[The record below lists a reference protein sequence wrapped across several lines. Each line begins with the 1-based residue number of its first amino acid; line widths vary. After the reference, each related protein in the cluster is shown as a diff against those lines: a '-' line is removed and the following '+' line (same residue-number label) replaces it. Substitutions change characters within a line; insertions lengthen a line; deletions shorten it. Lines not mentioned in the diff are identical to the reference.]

1 MNMIRRILLAC
12 VACLWMQCM
21 FAQSMSDDQ
30 VVKYVMEQQEKGKD
44 QQYIVNQLLQRG
56 VTVDQL
62 RRIRKKYEA
71 EQSQPGAVDL
81 TGKTT
86 GQTGTASSSRLR
98 TKREKAE
105 DERQKRSGYMIRS
118 QREMTESTNRSVRGQ
133 QLNEEIGFM
142 DIDSLIYYRNY
153 FREDDSQV
161 FGRNIFNNEMLT
173 FEPSMNVPT
182 PADYR
187 LGAGDAVIIDVWG
200 ASQITFESTVSPDG
214 TVTIEGVGP
223 LKLAGMTVTEANAYV
238 KQQLGRFYSDSN
250 ITLTVGET
258 RSIQVQVM
266 GEVMMP
272 GTYTLSALSSA
283 FNALYAAGGINDIGT
298 LRDIKV
304 YREGRV
310 VSTIDVYDYILNGNT
325 KGDIR
330 LADND
335 VIVVG
340 PYDCLV
346 NIRGKVKRP
355 MFYEMKE
362 SESVGRILDY
372 AGGFAGDAYT
382 DNIRL
387 VRKSGREY
395 SVYTIGEFEM
405 NGFLLKDGDSLYV
418 DSVIPRF
425 SNMAEVRGA
434 VFHPGQFQM
443 DGSITTVRELIKAA
457 DGLREDAFVN
467 RAVMHRQKED
477 LTMEVLPV
485 DVQGIMDGTAA
496 DIPLR
501 KNDVLFIPSK
511 LEMQGERTLTIDG
524 EVNFPGVYHYADNMT
539 VEDLILQ
546 AGGLTEAA
554 SMARADVFRRI
565 KNPDAVT
572 DDEKL
577 AETHSFSLRDGF
589 VIGGE
594 EDFHL
599 QPYDEVVI
607 RKSPAYSEQRNVK
620 ISGAVNFSG
629 SYAMD
634 TKDYRLSDLVKA
646 AGGLSSLAYAKGAR
660 LQRALTEEEK
670 KQRESALKN
679 SQIQLYEESLRSDKS
694 FDMARA
700 DSILNLKL
708 DLGDT
713 YPVAINLER
722 AMANPGGL
730 DDVRLR
736 EGDELVVPQFSNTV
750 KISGEVM
757 YPISINYEKG
767 KSLSYYIKRAGG
779 YADRAHKSRV
789 YAIYMNGAVE
799 QLGRRSSRSI
809 QPGCEIV
816 VPTKPQK
823 NKLTTGEIMT
833 IGTSTASIATMIA
846 TLVNILQ

>member
-1 MNMIRRILLAC
+1 MYMARRILLAC
-12 VACLWMQCM
+12 LAFFWFQ
-21 FAQSMSDDQ
+21 FIFSQSMSDDQ
-30 VVKYVMEQQEKGKD
+30 VVRYVMEQQEKGKD
-44 QQYIVNQLLQRG
+44 QQYIVSQLLQKG

-71 EQSQPGAVDL
+71 EQKQPGALDL
-81 TGKTT
+81 TGTT
-86 GQTGTASSSRLR
+86 QPKSGTSRLR
-98 TKREKAE
+98 TNKEKTR
-105 DERQKRSGYMIRS
+105 DERQKQNGYMVRS
-118 QREMTESTNRSVRGQ
+118 RREIKDGEDKTLKGQ

-153 FREDDSQV
+153 FKEDDRQV

-173 FEPSMNVPT
+173 FEPSMNIPT
-182 PADYR
+182 PANYR

-200 ASQITFESTVSPDG
+200 ASQTTFEGTVSPDG
-214 TVTIEGVGP
+214 TVTIEVVGP
-223 LKLAGMTVTEANAYV
+223 LALAGMTVKEANEYV
-238 KQQLGRFYSDSN
+238 KKQLGRFYANSN

-266 GEVMMP
+266 GEVMVP

-283 FNALYAAGGINDIGT
+283 FNALYAAGGISEIGT

-304 YREGRV
+304 FRQGRV

-340 PYDCLV
+340 PYECLV

-362 SESVGRILDY
+362 NESVSRILDY

-382 DNIRL
+382 DNVRL
-387 VRKSGREY
+387 IRKSGREY
-395 SVYTIGEFEM
+395 SVYTVDEFEM

-425 SNMAEVRGA
+425 SNMAEIRGA
-434 VFHPGQFQM
+434 VFHPGQYQM
-443 DGSITTVRELIKAA
+443 DGSIKTVRQLIKAA
-457 DGLREDAFVN
+457 DGLREDAFLK

-477 LTMEVLPV
+477 LTMEALSV
-485 DVQGIMDGTAA
+485 DVEGIMDGTVA

-501 KNDVLFIPSK
+501 KNDILFIPSSLDMK
-511 LEMQGERTLTIDG
+511 GERTLTIDG
-524 EVNFPGVYHYADNMT
+524 EVNFPGIYQYADNT
-539 VEDLILQ
+539 TIEDLVLQ
-546 AGGLTEAA
+546 AGGFTEAA
-554 SMARADVFRRI
+554 SMAKVDVFRRI

-577 AETHSFSLRDGF
+577 SETYSFSLRDGL
-589 VIGGE
+589 VMGDGQ
-594 EDFHL
+594 DFHL
-599 QPYDEVVI
+599 QPYDEVFV

-620 ISGAVNFSG
+620 VSGAVNFSG

-634 TKDYRLSDLVKA
+634 NKDYRLSDLVKA

-660 LQRALTEEEK
+660 LQRLLTEEEK
-670 KQRESALKN
+670 KQRESAMKA
-679 SQIQLYEESLRSDKS
+679 SQIQVYEESLRSEKE
-694 FDMARA
+694 FNMAQA

-713 YPVAINLER
+713 YPVAINLEK
-722 AMANPGGL
+722 AMKNPGSL

-767 KSLSYYIKRAGG
+767 KPLSYYIKRAGG

-789 YAIYMNGAVE
+789 YTIYMNGSVE
-799 QLGRRSSRSI
+799 QLGRRSSKSI

-816 VPTKPQK
+816 VPTKPQR
-823 NKLTTGEIMT
+823 NKMTPQEMMT

-846 TLVNILQ
+846 TLVNILK

>member
-1 MNMIRRILLAC
+1 MIRRILLAC
-12 VACLWMQCM
+12 VACIWMQCM

-142 DIDSLIYYRNY
+142 DIDSLIYYQNY

-200 ASQITFESTVSPDG
+200 ASQITFEGTVSPDG

-485 DVQGIMDGTAA
+485 DVQGIMDGTVA

-524 EVNFPGVYHYADNMT
+524 EVNFPGVYYYADNMT

-634 TKDYRLSDLVKA
+634 TKDYRLSDLVNA

-660 LQRALTEEEK
+660 LQRTLTEEEK

-713 YPVAINLER
+713 YPVAINLEK

-767 KSLSYYIKRAGG
+767 KPLSYYIKRAGG

-816 VPTKPQK
+816 VPSKPQRTK
-823 NKLTTGEIMT
+823 MTTGEIMT

-846 TLVNILQ
+846 TLVNILK

>member
-1 MNMIRRILLAC
+1 
-12 VACLWMQCM
+12 M

-44 QQYIVNQLLQRG
+44 QQYIVNRLLQRG

-485 DVQGIMDGTAA
+485 DVQGIMDGTVA

-524 EVNFPGVYHYADNMT
+524 EVNFPGVYYYADNMT

-634 TKDYRLSDLVKA
+634 TKDYRLSDLVNA

-660 LQRALTEEEK
+660 LQRTLTEEEK

-713 YPVAINLER
+713 YPVAINLEK

-767 KSLSYYIKRAGG
+767 KPLSYYIKRAGG

-816 VPTKPQK
+816 VPSKPQRTK
-823 NKLTTGEIMT
+823 MTTGEIMT

>member
-1 MNMIRRILLAC
+1 MYMARRILLAC
-12 VACLWMQCM
+12 LAFFWFQ
-21 FAQSMSDDQ
+21 FIFSQSMSDDQ
-30 VVKYVMEQQEKGKD
+30 VVRYVMEQQEKGKD
-44 QQYIVNQLLQRG
+44 QQYIVSQLLQKG

-71 EQSQPGAVDL
+71 EQKQPGALDL
-81 TGKTT
+81 TGTT
-86 GQTGTASSSRLR
+86 QPKSGTSRLR
-98 TKREKAE
+98 TNKEKTR
-105 DERQKRSGYMIRS
+105 DERQKQNGYMVRS
-118 QREMTESTNRSVRGQ
+118 RREIKDGEDKTLKGQ

-153 FREDDSQV
+153 FKEDDRQV

-173 FEPSMNVPT
+173 FEPSMNIPT
-182 PADYR
+182 PANYR

-200 ASQITFESTVSPDG
+200 ASQTTFEGTVSPDG

-223 LKLAGMTVTEANAYV
+223 LALAGMTVKEANDYV
-238 KQQLGRFYSDSN
+238 KKQLGRFYANSN

-266 GEVMMP
+266 GEVMVP

-283 FNALYAAGGINDIGT
+283 FNALYAAGGISEIGT

-304 YREGRV
+304 FRQGRV

-340 PYDCLV
+340 PYECLV
-346 NIRGKVKRP
+346 NIRGKGKRP

-362 SESVGRILDY
+362 NESVSRILDY

-382 DNIRL
+382 DNVRL
-387 VRKSGREY
+387 IRKSGREY
-395 SVYTIGEFEM
+395 SVYTVDEFEM

-425 SNMAEVRGA
+425 SNMAEIRGA
-434 VFHPGQFQM
+434 VFHPGQYQM
-443 DGSITTVRELIKAA
+443 DGSIKTVRQLIKAA
-457 DGLREDAFVN
+457 DGLREDAFLK

-477 LTMEVLPV
+477 LTMEALSV
-485 DVQGIMDGTAA
+485 DVEGIMDGTVA

-501 KNDVLFIPSK
+501 KNDILFIPSSLDMK
-511 LEMQGERTLTIDG
+511 GERTLTIDG
-524 EVNFPGVYHYADNMT
+524 EVNFPGIYQYADNT
-539 VEDLILQ
+539 TIEDLVLQ
-546 AGGLTEAA
+546 AGGFTEAA
-554 SMARADVFRRI
+554 SMAKVDVFRRI

-577 AETHSFSLRDGF
+577 SETYSFSLRDGL
-589 VIGGE
+589 VMGDGQ
-594 EDFHL
+594 DFYL
-599 QPYDEVVI
+599 QPYDEVFV

-620 ISGAVNFSG
+620 VSGAVNFSG

-634 TKDYRLSDLVKA
+634 NKDYRLSDLVKA

-660 LQRALTEEEK
+660 LQRLLTEEEK
-670 KQRESALKN
+670 KQRESAMKA
-679 SQIQLYEESLRSDKS
+679 SQIQVYEESLRSEKE
-694 FDMARA
+694 FNMAQA

-713 YPVAINLER
+713 YPVAINLEK
-722 AMANPGGL
+722 AMKNPGSL

-767 KSLSYYIKRAGG
+767 KPLSYYIKRAGG

-789 YAIYMNGAVE
+789 YTIYMNGSVE
-799 QLGRRSSRSI
+799 QLGRRSSKSI

-816 VPTKPQK
+816 VPTKPQR
-823 NKLTTGEIMT
+823 NKMTPQEMMT

-846 TLVNILQ
+846 TLVNILK

>member
-12 VACLWMQCM
+12 VACIWMQCM

-133 QLNEEIGFM
+133 LLNEEIGFM
-142 DIDSLIYYRNY
+142 DIDSLIYYQNY

-200 ASQITFESTVSPDG
+200 ASQITFEGTVSPDG

-485 DVQGIMDGTAA
+485 DVQGIMDGTVA

-524 EVNFPGVYHYADNMT
+524 EVNFPGVYYYADNMT

-634 TKDYRLSDLVKA
+634 TKDYRLSDLVNA

-660 LQRALTEEEK
+660 LQRTLTEEEK

-713 YPVAINLER
+713 YPVAINLEK

-767 KSLSYYIKRAGG
+767 KPLSYYIKRAGG

-816 VPTKPQK
+816 VPSKPQRTK
-823 NKLTTGEIMT
+823 MTTGEIMT

-846 TLVNILQ
+846 TLVNILK